1 MQISKKAEYSLHAMI
16 YIASTEGGRKCSINE
31 ISENM
36 GIPREYLAKVLKHLT
51 NERYLVSS
59 RGIKGGYRLAK
70 APEKISFLDI
80 LETAQGPFKINTC
93 GSKECCPA
101 FSYWENLQK
110 YLKTTL
116 SDMNLGKL
124 DYKKHYAKGRR

>member
-16 YIASTEGGRKCSINE
+16 YIASIEGARTASINE

-51 NERYLVSS
+51 DKRYLISS
-59 RGIKGGYRLAK
+59 RGITGGYRLAK
-70 APEKISFLDI
+70 SADKISFLDI
-80 LETAQGPFKINTC
+80 LETAQGPFKINICDT
-93 GSKECCPA
+93 KECCPA
-101 FSYWENLQK
+101 FSYWEGLQK
-110 YLKTTL
+110 YLKTNL

-124 DYKKHYAKGRR
+124 DYKKHFQRNRI